1 VDWIEPVTPIGVF
14 EYKLPPSKSHMIR
27 QLLLASKSTKS
38 TEIRFNGT
46 PGEDIVSMSNCLK
59 KMAVDIQKFPKKWII
74 NPHKNGLIAPKST
87 LFCGNSG
94 TVARI
99 MTAIAANFDVKVTI
113 DGDESLR
120 KRSNLTLASC
130 LRELG
135 CQVSSDGFPCTVKGP
150 LKPKD
155 IEIDSSKSSQPISAL
170 ILSSSDFKNDMKLT
184 IKGKNVS
191 RGYLRLT
198 IKLANE
204 SGFENDLTHDSIK
217 LSNWEIVT
225 PEVVKIPSEMSLY
238 PMATLLDNL
247 HDGLQVEIEA
257 QDNDELL
264 FRTLEELEKPGVN
277 KINLRDASD
286 IISPLAALM
295 AISDGGE
302 IFGASHAKGKESNR
316 IIRTKE
322 LLNIFSLDCDSKE
335 DGLSVSGSQIPKD
348 PETPIDT
355 HMDHRLAMTAVIL
368 ATYCGAKIVNSDII
382 KVTHPDFMDMIK
394 SLKSLQP

>member
-1 VDWIEPVTPIGVF
+1 VEWIEPVTPVGVF

-27 QLLLASKSTKS
+27 QLILASKSTEK
-38 TEIRFNGT
+38 TEIRFQGT
-46 PGEDIVSMSNCLK
+46 PGEDIISMSNCLEM
-59 KMAVDIQKFPKKWII
+59 MAVNIQKFPKKWII
-74 NPHKNGLIAPKST
+74 TPHKDGLVAPKST

-99 MTAIAANFDVKVTI
+99 MTAMVANFNVEVTI

-135 CQVSSDGFPCTVKGP
+135 CQISSNGFPCTIKGP

-170 ILSSSDFKNDMKLT
+170 ILSSSDFKSSMNLT
-184 IKGKNVS
+184 IKGEKVS
-191 RGYLRLT
+191 RGYLQLT

-204 SGFENDLTHDSIK
+204 WGFKNNLIHNSIR
-217 LSNWEIVT
+217 LSNWKVIT
-225 PEVVKIPSEMSLY
+225 PRIVKIPSEMSLY

-247 HDGLQVEIEA
+247 HDGLQVEIET

-264 FRTLEELEKPGVN
+264 FRTLEGLEKTEN
-277 KINLRDASD
+277 TKINLRDASD

-295 AISDGGE
+295 AISEGGE
-302 IFGASHAKGKESNR
+302 ILGASHTKGKESNR

-322 LLNIFSLDCDSKE
+322 LLNVFSLNCASKE
-335 DGLSVSGSQIPKD
+335 DGLSVSGGEMPKM
-348 PETPIDT
+348 PEFPVDT

-368 ATYCGAKIVNSDII
+368 ATYCGAEVINLDII
-382 KVTHPDFMDMIK
+382 RVTHPDFIEMIK